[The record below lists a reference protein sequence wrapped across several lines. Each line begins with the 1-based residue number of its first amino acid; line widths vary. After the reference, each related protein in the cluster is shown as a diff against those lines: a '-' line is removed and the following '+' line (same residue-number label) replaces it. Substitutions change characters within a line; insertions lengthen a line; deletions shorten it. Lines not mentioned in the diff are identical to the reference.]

1 MNSLKTGLI
10 FQRDADYIKAL
21 SIISKK
27 ADNYDIKLLL
37 DDVINHPLVINNL
50 LYKNLSFMY
59 KNQFSIP
66 NKKIPDIFYSSSS
79 TIIKHPSFEDR
90 YILNIR
96 CVNYKLN
103 LHGDSSIVSK
113 NDICFTSNCII
124 VLNSN
129 FDIIYKNIYHP
140 QICDIP
146 YIGIEDIRLFNFNKK
161 IYYIGSSYDKT
172 NGKVRIS
179 SAEYTMHENYK
190 LNFIT
195 PTFDTDYNWEK
206 NWVFFENN
214 NEMFVIYKWS
224 PIYICK
230 IDYSNNT
237 LNLIKKITS
246 PDVFNNFRG
255 STNGVLF
262 DNKIWFIVHSQ
273 ININNKKHYYH
284 RFVVLNTN
292 LTLYG
297 YSKMFKFENY
307 LVEFCIGLELS
318 FRNNFIITYSTLD
331 SKTKLIVLPYNKVQN
346 LLTNN
351 TPS

>member
-1 MNSLKTGLI
+1 MNILKTELI
-10 FQRDADYIKAL
+10 AKGDKDYINVL
-21 SIISKK
+21 SIISKNVEK
-27 ADNYDIKLLL
+27 YEIKKQL
-37 DDVINHPLVINNL
+37 DDVINYPLVINSL
-50 LYKNLSFMY
+50 LFKNLSFKY
-59 KNQFSIP
+59 KNQFALL
-66 NKKIPDIFYSSSS
+66 NKKISDTFNSSSS

-103 LHGDSSIVSK
+103 IVGHSSIVSN

-124 VLNSN
+124 VLNSK

-140 QICDIP
+140 QISDVP

-161 IYYIGSSYDKT
+161 IYYIGSSYDKIT
-172 NGKVRIS
+172 NKVKIT
-179 SAEYTMHENYK
+179 SAEYNIHENYK

-195 PTFDTDYNWEK
+195 PTFQTDYNWEK

-230 IDYSNNT
+230 INYHNNT
-237 LNLIKKITS
+237 LNLIKKI
-246 PDVFNNFRG
+246 DVPVKFHNFRG
-255 STNGVLF
+255 STNGVAF

-273 ININNKKHYYH
+273 INIKNKKHYYH
-284 RFVVLNTN
+284 RFVVFNN
-292 LTLYG
+292 DLTLHG

-331 SKTKLIVLPYNKVQN
+331 STTKLIILSPETVNK
-346 LLTNN
+346 LLIHK
-351 TPS
+351 